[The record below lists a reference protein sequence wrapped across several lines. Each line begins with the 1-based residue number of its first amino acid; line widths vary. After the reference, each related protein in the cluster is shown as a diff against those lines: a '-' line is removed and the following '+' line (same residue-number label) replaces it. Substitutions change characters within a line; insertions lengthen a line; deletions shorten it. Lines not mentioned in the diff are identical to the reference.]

1 MTARLQ
7 RTFVAV
13 ALVLATAL
21 VPVAYGS
28 LVRERW
34 ESCRD
39 PVAIA
44 DTAAIPG
51 SVPQDE
57 GKPVWLADGV
67 FLHRRGELDRR
78 TPANVEIPYEL
89 VRSDNATQVFAE
101 PSRPLSR
108 PLDPDQLEIHRIDVD
123 GESVPVHVEQQALPG
138 YIHIAAYVFEYDGRA
153 VETLLPMQ
161 LRTAAAQI
169 VNGTRPIT
177 QYAIHAMARKGHPE
191 DALEPAFAWLT
202 EAWRRHRAVCLQ

>member
-1 MTARLQ
+1 MTTRLI
-7 RTFVAV
+7 VV
-13 ALVLATAL
+13 SALLVGALA
-21 VPVAYGS
+21 PIAYGA
-28 LVRERW
+28 LAERRW

-57 GKPVWLADGV
+57 AKPVWLADGV

-108 PLDPDQLEIHRIDVD
+108 PLDPDQVEVHRIDVD

-138 YIHIAAYVFEYDGRA
+138 HIHIAAYVFEYDGQA
-153 VETLLPMQ
+153 VESLLPIQ
-161 LRTAAAQI
+161 LRTAATQI
-169 VNGTRPIT
+169 VRGTRPIT
-177 QYAIHAMARKGHPE
+177 LYAIHAMARKGHPE

-202 EAWRRHRAVCLQ
+202 EAWRRHRAVCLL